1 MNQYPQER
9 VLPYNKEESK
19 TAQVEKLFDNIAAD
33 YDKYNHTASFGFD
46 RSWRRKAIR
55 KLKPYSP
62 SRIMDVATGTGDFA
76 IQTFLRLRPRQ
87 LTGVD
92 LSEGMLSVGR
102 QKVIRAGL
110 SEHIRFLKE
119 DCSRLSFPDS
129 SFDAVTVAFGMR
141 NFENLDVCLKELL
154 RVLGVGGHLVI
165 LELSEPKNVIVKLLF
180 DIYSGFIMP
189 LIGKLMSGDMRA
201 YKYLPKSIKAF
212 PQGEVM
218 KGILERSGFRDVE
231 FERLTLGVC
240 TLYLA
245 TK

>member
-1 MNQYPQER
+1 MNQYPQEK

-19 TAQVEKLFDNIAAD
+19 TTQVEKLFDNIASD

-55 KLKPYSP
+55 KLKPYGP
-62 SRIMDVATGTGDFA
+62 ERIMDVATGTGDFA
-76 IQTFLRLRPRQ
+76 IQTFLRLRPRE

-102 QKVIRAGL
+102 EKVMRAGL

-119 DCSRLSFPDS
+119 DCSRLSFADG

-141 NFENLDVCLKELL
+141 NFENLDACLKELL
-154 RVLGVGGHLVI
+154 RVLSVGGHLVI
-165 LELSEPKNVIVKLLF
+165 LELSEPKRIIVKQLF
-180 DIYSGFIMP
+180 DIYSGLVLP
-189 LIGKLMSGDMRA
+189 LIGKLMSGDLRA
-201 YKYLPKSIKAF
+201 YTYLPKSIKAF

-218 KGILERSGFRDVE
+218 KGILEGAGFREVE

-240 TLYLA
+240 TLYFA
-245 TK
+245 KK